1 MKEVFPGNFGAI
13 ALPVEREH
21 TRGHEGPRRRA
32 EMKTHPF
39 LRAYLSGTLIPAPLL
54 PLLRTVFVR
63 TRIMLRLATPIEQA
77 TRA

>member
-32 EMKTHPF
+32 ETKTHPF
-39 LRAYLSGTLIPAPLL
+39 LRAYLSGTLISTPLL
-54 PLLRTVFVR
+54 LLLRTVFVM
-63 TRIMLRLATPIEQA
+63 TRIVLRVTIPIEQA
-77 TRA
+77 TLA